1 MSYYFSLLP
10 HLHEWKMIKVI
21 KEIRLFVRYIILRF
35 IIYSS
40 YYFNYNWMLRKEPPC
55 LHCSLTITV
64 QRLAFAIIILP
75 LLYRK
80 PLALVNLDIAKSR
93 INHQP
98 PWLECIVELFRNDN
112 KFEGFQNSAHFYSFF
127 LLYSQLNKRMHL
139 KSTFTEI
146 LVQRLIDLLHVPK

>member
-1 MSYYFSLLP
+1 MSDYFSLLP

-21 KEIRLFVRYIILRF
+21 KEIRLSVKYIILRF
-35 IIYSS
+35 IIYSLC
-40 YYFNYNWMLRKEPPC
+40 YFNHNWMLRKEPPC

-64 QRLAFAIIILP
+64 QRPAFAIIILP
-75 LLYRK
+75 LSYCK
-80 PLALVNLDIAKSR
+80 PLALVNLNIAKSR

-112 KFEGFQNSAHFYSFF
+112 KFEGFQNSAHFHSFF
-127 LLYSQLNKRMHL
+127 LLYSQFDKRMRL

-146 LVQRLIDLLHVPK
+146 LVQRLIDLLRVPK